1 MRALKNWGAC
11 GSVAVVCATVGI
23 AQAQPELTLEQ
34 RVERADEYLT
44 RMHNLGLYNGVTL
57 IAKGD
62 EILLA
67 KGWGDADIATHRPWT
82 VDTVSTIGSITKQFT
97 GAAITL
103 LNQRGEV
110 EFTDTIGKYF
120 PDAPADKA
128 GITLHQ
134 LLTHSAGFP
143 DGLGQDEDYVGR
155 EDYLALAWKSPLQF
169 GPGEDYSYSNVGYSI
184 LAAVIETVS
193 GQRYEAFVRENL
205 FLPSD
210 MMKTGYTMAGWSGDE
225 LATGYREGAE
235 WGTVVERQKHDE
247 FSWHLVGNGGIHSS
261 ARDMHKWWLS
271 IRNNTV
277 LDAAHT
283 EAYLAPYQDEGGGA
297 SFYGYGWVNFEGP
310 HGERMISHNGGNGI
324 FVADCAFFPEEDI
337 FIFGMVNDAP
347 ATNVDSHAIFES
359 MVGGELLMPPDP
371 SEVDIEEVNAT
382 ACERALAWVEALN
395 AGPDAYV
402 QYGFDHRIDEGE
414 DEALNAQRRE
424 SAVELHER
432 WGEMEVLGCEATG
445 PGRVRVS
452 ARAANGD
459 LVRIRVTVAPNA
471 PFRVASIGLSI
482 SASGGAPA
490 DASAQEILAR
500 AADLA
505 DMGMPGEAAMLVAEL
520 VEREPENGRAWFQLG
535 YFRLIAGDND
545 ASIEPFEKAIAL
557 GFQPGAANYNL
568 ACANA
573 KEGRADA
580 ALTALEAAVAAG
592 YDNVHGMFTDP
603 DLQSIR
609 DDARFRAIAEKAR
622 GG

>member
-1 MRALKNWGAC
+1 MMRCLTQVATGVVALATSGAAL
-11 GSVAVVCATVGI
+11 G
-23 AQAQPELTLEQ
+23 QELTLEQ

-44 RMHNLGLYNGVTL
+44 RMHDLGLYNGVTL
-57 IAKGD
+57 IAKDD

-67 KGWGDADIATHRPWT
+67 KGWGEADRATHRPWT

-103 LNQRGEV
+103 LNQQGKL
-110 EFTDTIGKYF
+110 EFTDTIGEYF

-155 EDYLALAWKSPLQF
+155 EEYLALAWAASLQF
-169 GPGEDYSYSNVGYSI
+169 APGETYEYSNVGYSI
-184 LAAVIETVS
+184 LAAVIEKVS
-193 GQRYEAFVRENL
+193 GERYEAFVRENL
-205 FLPSD
+205 FLPSG
-210 MMKTGYTMAGWSGDE
+210 MTKTGYTMAGWSGDE
-225 LATGYREGAE
+225 LATGYRDGAE
-235 WGTVVERQKHDE
+235 WGTVVERQSHDE
-247 FSWHLVGNGGIHSS
+247 FSWHLVGNGGIHST

-283 EAYLAPYQDEGGGA
+283 KAYLAPHQDEGGGA

-324 FVADCAFFPEEDI
+324 FAADCAFFPEEDI

-347 ATNVDSHAIFES
+347 ATNVDSRAVFES

-371 SEVDIEEVNAT
+371 FEVDIEEVNAM

-402 QYGFDHRIDEGE
+402 RYGFDHRIDEGE
-414 DEALNAQRRE
+414 DEVVNAQRRE
-424 SAVELHER
+424 SAVAFHER
-432 WGEMEVLGCEATG
+432 WGDLKALDCEDVG
-445 PGRVRVS
+445 PGQVRVS
-452 ARAANGD
+452 AHAANGD
-459 LVRIRVTVAPNA
+459 LLRISVTVAPNA
-471 PFRVASIGLSI
+471 PFKVVRIGI
-482 SASGGAPA
+482 SVSESVGAPGQ
-490 DASAQEILAR
+490 ASAQDILER

-505 DMGMPGEAAMLVAEL
+505 DMGMPGDAAMLVAQL

-545 ASIEPFEKAIAL
+545 ASVEPFEKAIAL
-557 GFQPGAANYNL
+557 DFQPAAANYNL

-573 KEGRADA
+573 KEGRTEA
-580 ALTALEAAVAAG
+580 ALDALEAAVAAG
-592 YDNVHGMFTDP
+592 YDNVHGMFTDR
-603 DLQSIR
+603 DLKSIR
-609 DDARFRAIAEKAR
+609 DDARFKAIAEKAR